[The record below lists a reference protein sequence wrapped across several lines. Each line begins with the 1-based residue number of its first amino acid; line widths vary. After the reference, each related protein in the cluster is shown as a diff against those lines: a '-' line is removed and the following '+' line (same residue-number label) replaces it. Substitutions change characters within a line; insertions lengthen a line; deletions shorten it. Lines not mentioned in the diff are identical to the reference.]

1 MAFKAASV
9 LRCCVTPG
17 LLLALSE
24 TLSLTLRQAQHS
36 ARYPVQRAEG
46 LRRMLPSIC
55 ASVSSSNEI
64 MQTQGQQ
71 DCRRSLLGSLH
82 GCSVPTTS
90 LVPLTWR
97 RGDRSPCRVWDWSHI
112 LCGAVTVGHQVP
124 GRAEARQRPEETAQG
139 LYGGGQREWTLG
151 SPSLGPWWGPSLFSY
166 LAFGFGGTPGPI
178 S

>member
-1 MAFKAASV
+1 
-9 LRCCVTPG
+9 
-17 LLLALSE
+17 
-24 TLSLTLRQAQHS
+24 
-36 ARYPVQRAEG
+36 
-46 LRRMLPSIC
+46 MLPSIC

-97 RGDRSPCRVWDWSHI
+97 QGDRSPCRVWDWSHI

-139 LYGGGQREWTLG
+139 LYGGGVE
-151 SPSLGPWWGPSLFSY
+151 
-166 LAFGFGGTPGPI
+166 AA
-178 S
+178 